1 MDVLSVLGLKPQKV
15 KPEQQL
21 NVFQQLIQGVRDYD
35 KSNQEMKRQ
44 VEKLVNKQ
52 MPQAVTAKANL
63 GQLLGGLLGYPG
75 ELVAGGGQ
83 NMYGGENTGIVDI
96 PGQIKRMVT
105 NTSTP
110 QEVADFQARLPNV
123 AVQAGVAATGGI
135 KAGEGITRRADRVLG
150 GGTVLDDINA
160 LATRPKPAPVNPLKQ
175 LTASQ
180 STVSDIVE
188 KYKLNEGVES
198 PINVK
203 IPLKDLA
210 ASKSSMNTAFEHY
223 VRGNKTTHA
232 GTPIDVWY
240 DINQQ
245 KFTVTDGNHRLVQ
258 MIKDG
263 IDPNTPVD
271 VKLTSGTFNDLYN
284 TPKETWDFTKNY
296 LENTR
301 PTVPQ
306 PPKGVGQSTLGDI
319 VDPLAKFKKKENLVK
334 IDPVLEI
341 KKQITARDI
350 QGNKVE
356 LPAGEALTPYEL
368 KGNKYL
374 LKDGNEYV
382 VNKNQYQNIKGNAV
396 KAEAQPFAP
405 ELEQTTETVKGVET
419 IDREAIIKQLEGSG
433 ITPRFDAGG
442 VKYIDKD
449 GRLLDESDVEFALGP
464 NSNIIRKSNPT
475 KFSQY
480 TLPGGNN
487 YREVLIQAP
496 AERMTVTRPDGSKFN
511 EALSPNN
518 FTSSH
523 WDEPNVLAHVRLN
536 DRTYNGKPVTF
547 IEEIQ
552 SDWARE
558 VRKAPKTKY
567 IAEKATNQPGNQ
579 WWVTDTLDEHD
590 HGRLFDTKKEA
601 QAWIDK
607 NGATPTNP
615 MLKKWQELAAKRALK
630 DAVDNNSEYLAWTTG
645 EQQAARYDLS
655 KQVENISWTP
665 EQSVEAHNVGGRKMV
680 SINPNGRSTIQL
692 WIDKNNKVVKV
703 GDNQMVGN
711 WMGKDIGEVIGKGV
725 GEKIAKQSEG
735 NLSGEGLKI
744 GGEWANN
751 LYDRQLPNIIEK
763 LTGQKAEIVDLD
775 LPVDTRNDEGFW
787 KTITNG
793 VSKERITPENV
804 KPGMLIADSSRDRYV
819 VTRVMPGGE
828 IKVIDDL
835 VSSNEYEIYEKIL
848 KRFKDARGDT
858 PQISEISDKLTK
870 DDLRLL
876 DKYSEKQTIKIN
888 KASGQMGIKL
898 TPQVKAKVRGEAP
911 PVKQP
916 SGVNPLLMLMGALGL
931 GGMMT
936 DKKRK
941 QGIVQNYLGM

>member
-1 MDVLSVLGLKPQKV
+1 MDVLSVLGLKPQNKV

-35 KSNQEMKRQ
+35 KSNQEMKKQ

-83 NMYGGENTGIVDI
+83 NMYGGQNTGIMDI

-160 LATRPKPAPVNPLKQ
+160 LATRPKPAPVNPLQ
-175 LTASQ
+175 LSSGKTPKGMNFKNIGGAEYG
-180 STVSDIVE
+180 D
-188 KYKLNEGVES
+188 
-198 PINVK
+198 VK
-203 IPLKDLA
+203 A
-210 ASKSSMNTAFEHY
+210 
-223 VRGNKTTHA
+223 V
-232 GTPIDVWY
+232 
-240 DINQQ
+240 
-245 KFTVTDGNHRLVQ
+245 
-258 MIKDG
+258 
-263 IDPNTPVD
+263 
-271 VKLTSGTFNDLYN
+271 VKLTKPGTGKYEIGDVYFWEHPDPNFKQYSKNMIVAGPVKDGKVPTYAFVGKGEPLAAPEL
-284 TPKETWDFTKNY
+284 TPLSELKTMA
-296 LENTR
+296 
-301 PTVPQ
+301 
-306 PPKGVGQSTLGDI
+306 PKGVGEI

-374 LKDGNEYV
+374 LKDGNEYI

-405 ELEQTTETVKGVET
+405 ELEQTTETVKGKGMWKGDEYIADGRRVADVVKNEDGT
-419 IDREAIIKQLEGSG
+419 WSYRSDLSEGSDTFKTRQEAMDNAVEE
-433 ITPRFDAGG
+433 ITDPYAETG
-442 VKYIDKD
+442 
-449 GRLLDESDVEFALGP
+449 
-464 NSNIIRKSNPT
+464 T

-480 TLPGGNN
+480 TLPGGEN
-487 YREVLIQAP
+487 YREVLIQSP
-496 AERMTVTRPDGSKFN
+496 TTEKPSIKNMYNKIRKELVFGNKDFEQLSTEELNTLKTYFPNLSN
-511 EALSPNN
+511 EMGYSNQV
-518 FTSSH
+518 FKSSH

-558 VRKAPKTKY
+558 ARKQGNTGREITQVLNSEGQVVNAFGGAANEVHN
-567 IAEKATNQPGNQ
+567 AEI
-579 WWVTDTLDEHD
+579 
-590 HGRLFDTKKEA
+590 
-601 QAWIDK
+601 QARQIGGTIRK
-607 NGATPTNP
+607 VVPQTPTHP
-615 MLKKWQELAAKRALK
+615 MLKNWQELAAKRALK

-655 KQVENISWTP
+655 KQVDEIKWQQRPKNLYPEGGKQIDIYPKDNISGI
-665 EQSVEAHNVGGRKMV
+665 SVQVNNDGIIIGGSDNIPSNWKGKRIEEAVGKG
-680 SINPNGRSTIQL
+680 
-692 WIDKNNKVVKV
+692 
-703 GDNQMVGN
+703 
-711 WMGKDIGEVIGKGV
+711 IGER
-725 GEKIAKQSEG
+725 IANESSG
-735 NLSGEGLKI
+735 NLTGEGLKI

-763 LTGQKAEIVDLD
+763 LTGQKAEVINLG
-775 LPVDTRNDEGFW
+775 LPTNARIDKNYFLPDGNVFTRSKIKPGQIFDS
-787 KTITNG
+787 
-793 VSKERITPENV
+793 SKEMSDNYYMVTKDLGGGKVRAVEALRAENEEPLYQTFKNKDGEFNLEMV
-804 KPGMLIADSSRDRYV
+804 KPTA
-819 VTRVMPGGE
+819 
-828 IKVIDDL
+828 
-835 VSSNEYEIYEKIL
+835 SNLKI
-848 KRFKDARGDT
+848 
-858 PQISEISDKLTK
+858 
-870 DDLRLL
+870 L
-876 DKYSEKQTIKIN
+876 DKYAETFTIPEN
-888 KASGQMGIKL
+888 ETLNQMGIKL
-898 TPQVKAKVRGEAP
+898 TPQVKAKVKGEAP

-916 SGVNPLLMLMGALGL
+916 SGVNPLLMLMGGLGL
-931 GGMMT
+931 TGLMA
-936 DKKRK
+936 DKKRN
-941 QGIVQNYLGM
+941 QGIMQNYLGL